1 MADGGAVY
9 THAAR
14 GIVVDAAAQYFAARR
29 ARVDP
34 FIDRH
39 FSFRGSLRLHRHAVG
54 WDIIRAPVNLT
65 MAAPQAGLR
74 AASAGAARMGA
85 PRLARALSGRSL
97 LMPTDVGRQLAWLIH
112 TELLE
117 LPCEANGRVS
127 VRDAL
132 AEAILA
138 EALRT
143 GPLPEMLRTIGR
155 RANDEALR
163 RRIEHA
169 FTEYAGSRAAAAEI
183 TTALFSLSAGAVALH
198 KLTPG
203 AASLG
208 PALASMLAQQA
219 AVSSFPFGAGLGS
232 MWYSMFPVAP
242 AFALVAGLTGGLVA
256 LASVASAFAGI
267 AADPVQRR
275 LGLHRRRLLR
285 LLDSL
290 EQQMRDPAAPAFAL
304 RDHYVARV
312 LDLFDLVGAAY
323 RLAR

>member
-1 MADGGAVY
+1 VADGGTAF
-9 THAAR
+9 TGAAR
-14 GIVVDAAAQYFAARR
+14 AIVVDAAAQYFTARR
-29 ARVDP
+29 ERVDP

-39 FSFRGSLRLHRHAVG
+39 FSFRGSLRLHRHAIG
-54 WDIIRAPVNLT
+54 RDIVRAPVNLT

-74 AASAGAARMGA
+74 AASAAAARLGA
-85 PRLARALSGRSL
+85 DRTARALSSRSL
-97 LMPTDVGRQLAWLIH
+97 LLPTDVGRQLAWLIH

-117 LPCEANGRVS
+117 LPCQANGRVS
-127 VRDAL
+127 TKDAL
-132 AEAILA
+132 AETILTQA
-138 EALRT
+138 MRT
-143 GPLPEMLRTIGR
+143 GPLPEMLRTIAP
-155 RANDEALR
+155 RADDPALR
-163 RRIEHA
+163 QRIEHA
-169 FTEYAGSRAAAAEI
+169 FTEYAGSRTAAAEI
-183 TTALFSLSAGAVALH
+183 TTALFSLSAGALAFH

-232 MWYSMFPVAP
+232 VWYSIFPAAP

-275 LGLHRRRLLR
+275 LGLHRRRLLM

-304 RDHYVARV
+304 RDQYVARL
-312 LDLFDLVGAAY
+312 LDLFDLAGAAY